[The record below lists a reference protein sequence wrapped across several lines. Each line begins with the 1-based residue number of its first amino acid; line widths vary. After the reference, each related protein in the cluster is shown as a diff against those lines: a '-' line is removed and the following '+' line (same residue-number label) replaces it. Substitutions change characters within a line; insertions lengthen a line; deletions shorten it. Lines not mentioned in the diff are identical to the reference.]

1 MHWFQTTI
9 SIITGSPT
17 GGQFGAEKILELSAL
32 KQRGAAVKKRPCF
45 NAIWKSRPLN
55 TAQHKYCSE
64 CVCQKQQF
72 SGRRQNFSCKRI
84 RHRNCV
90 LERTVLL
97 NIVVPSV
104 DCQNFFTQE
113 YQTQ

>member
-45 NAIWKSRPLN
+45 NAI
-55 TAQHKYCSE
+55 
-64 CVCQKQQF
+64 
-72 SGRRQNFSCKRI
+72 
-84 RHRNCV
+84 
-90 LERTVLL
+90 
-97 NIVVPSV
+97 
-104 DCQNFFTQE
+104 
-113 YQTQ
+113 